1 MIDVGDEEDMLKMLA
16 VPLKIARENS
26 IYSDEGRI
34 FLVAAAD
41 AIGYSVDS
49 ESNILLKN
57 GSKMSSNHP
66 DYESIIESAKKQ
78 AGNESSIGRSF

>member
-1 MIDVGDEEDMLKMLA
+1 MTKLWDEEAMLKKLA
-16 VPLKIARENS
+16 VPLREVRKLS
-26 IYSDEGRI
+26 IYGDEGRI

-66 DYESIIESAKKQ
+66 DYISIIESAKKQ

>member
-1 MIDVGDEEDMLKMLA
+1 MIDVGGEKDMLKMLA
-16 VPLKIARENS
+16 VPLKAARENS

-78 AGNESSIGRSF
+78 AGNESSVGRSF

>member
-1 MIDVGDEEDMLKMLA
+1 MIDVGGEKHMLKMLA
-16 VPLKIARENS
+16 VPLKAARENS

-57 GSKMSSNHP
+57 GAKMDSKHP
-66 DYESIIESAKKQ
+66 DYISIIESAKKQ

>member
-1 MIDVGDEEDMLKMLA
+1 LTKLWDEEAILKKLA
-16 VPLKIARENS
+16 VPLKAARENS

-34 FLVAAAD
+34 FLVAAAFPN
-41 AIGYSVDS
+41 YEVDK
-49 ESNILLKN
+49 EGNILLKN

-78 AGNESSIGRSF
+78 AGNESSAGRSF

>member
-1 MIDVGDEEDMLKMLA
+1 MTKLWDEEAMLKKLA
-16 VPLKIARENS
+16 VPLREVRKLS
-26 IYSDEGRI
+26 IYGDEGRI

-57 GSKMSSNHP
+57 GAKMDPKHP
-66 DYESIIESAKKQ
+66 DYISIIESAKKQ
-78 AGNESSIGRSF
+78 AGNESSVGRSF